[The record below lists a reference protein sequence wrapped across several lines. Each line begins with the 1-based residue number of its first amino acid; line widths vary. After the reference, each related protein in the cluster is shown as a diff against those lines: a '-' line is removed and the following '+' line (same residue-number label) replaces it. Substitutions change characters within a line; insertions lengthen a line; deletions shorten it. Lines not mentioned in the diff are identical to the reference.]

1 MAASTCI
8 EVTMATYPF
17 VEEAAA
23 SAEVRAVYEDIKKTR
38 NVDWI
43 NNFWKVI
50 ANDPAMLKRTWESV
64 KQIMA
69 PGALDQR
76 TKEMVY
82 LAVSI
87 TNGCDYCTVS
97 HTAAAR
103 KAGMTDAMLHELIA
117 VIGMANETNRIV
129 NAYRV
134 EPDPKLVEAAK
145 GPK

>member
-1 MAASTCI
+1 
-8 EVTMATYPF
+8 MATYPF
-17 VEEAAA
+17 IEEAAA
-23 SAEVRAVYEDIKKTR
+23 SPEVRAIYEDIKKTR

-50 ANDPAMLKRTWESV
+50 ANDPAMLKRTWDSL

-69 PGALDQR
+69 PGALDAR

-103 KAGMTDAMLHELIA
+103 KAGMTDAMLHELIS
-117 VIGMANETNRIV
+117 VIGMANETNRMV

-134 EPDPKLVEAAK
+134 EPDPQLVEAAK
-145 GPK
+145 GPKG